1 MNLEEKIKE
10 EIYEYVLKFG
20 LNKDE
25 LKEIDTYVL
34 GMLKDFKTII
44 ESQNNVLN
52 DKTQLSQLK
61 EIILQNLEESKIV

>member
-34 GMLKDFKTII
+34 SLLNNFKII
-44 ESQNNVLN
+44 LNSHSKIIN
-52 DKTQLSQLK
+52 DKESVEKLK
-61 EIILQNLEESKIV
+61 SMILESIRS

>member
-34 GMLKDFKTII
+34 DMLKDFKTII
-44 ESQNNVLN
+44 DSQNNVLN